1 MSRREPPDCGEAA
14 SADADTRPLRS
25 FGAPI
30 VDLVQP
36 MPYPVVNTLRDDA
49 FPKGALNYWKSV
61 FLTELSDPA
70 IDVMV
75 DAFERVPSTMTG
87 ICLDHVHGAAIR
99 VDATA
104 TAFPHRQ
111 EAHRVLVLAQR
122 MRAETESN
130 MAWARETSRCC
141 SPI

>member
-1 MSRREPPDCGEAA
+1 
-14 SADADTRPLRS
+14 
-25 FGAPI
+25 
-30 VDLVQP
+30 
-36 MPYPVVNTLRDDA
+36 MPYPVVNTLLEDA

-61 FLTELSDPA
+61 FLTEVSDPA

-75 DAFERVPSTMTG
+75 DAFERVPSAMTG
-87 ICLDHVHGAAIR
+87 ICLDHVHGAATPGR
-99 VDATA
+99 RHNDR
-104 TAFPHRQ
+104 FPHRQ